1 MFFVSLSWFL
11 LSGVKMSRC
20 VRSSITTAVSVLQAA
35 VYKICKEMYCE
46 GMEDEPFSEGEPD
59 LIGDR

>member
-1 MFFVSLSWFL
+1 MRCAQKYAVIFFDEAYLTSPPFW
-11 LSGVKMSRC
+11 
-20 VRSSITTAVSVLQAA
+20 LQAA

-46 GMEDEPFSEGEPD
+46 GMEDVPVFEEPD

>member
-1 MFFVSLSWFL
+1 M
-11 LSGVKMSRC
+11 
-20 VRSSITTAVSVLQAA
+20 QAA

-46 GMEDEPFSEGEPD
+46 GMEDIPVFEEPD

>member
-1 MFFVSLSWFL
+1 MLIDMALCTSVT
-11 LSGVKMSRC
+11 VT
-20 VRSSITTAVSVLQAA
+20 VTTVGLWLQAS

-46 GMEDEPFSEGEPD
+46 GMEDIPVVEEPD

>member
-1 MFFVSLSWFL
+1 MRWDVLKDHKKWLSWLRKVYLTYPNFW
-11 LSGVKMSRC
+11 
-20 VRSSITTAVSVLQAA
+20 LQAA

-46 GMEDEPFSEGEPD
+46 GMEDIPVVEEPD

>member
-1 MFFVSLSWFL
+1 MGCFSGLLSYFL
-11 LSGVKMSRC
+11 LSLC
-20 VRSSITTAVSVLQAA
+20 LQAA

-46 GMEDEPFSEGEPD
+46 GMEDGPFPEDDPD

>member
-1 MFFVSLSWFL
+1 MCSKTWCDFL
-11 LSGVKMSRC
+11 DKVYL
-20 VRSSITTAVSVLQAA
+20 TYPNFWLQAA

-46 GMEDEPFSEGEPD
+46 GMEDIPVFEEPD

>member
-1 MFFVSLSWFL
+1 M
-11 LSGVKMSRC
+11 
-20 VRSSITTAVSVLQAA
+20 TTADLTYANFWLQAA

-46 GMEDEPFSEGEPD
+46 GMEDIPVFEEPD